1 MVKISAWHFLIVCA
15 SGKTAGYEDGCESH
29 SSEFNAGCIE
39 TEDLGH
45 TDHGG
50 DSVITEIEILNH
62 IHENADMGKD
72 SLDCILSMSCSQGF
86 TKEVEK
92 QRAQYENA
100 LKKSEEMLKERHVL
114 QGKEAPAVSKFW
126 GNMIAKVKNM
136 ADPSTSKLAEMVFQ
150 GSNMGIAQL
159 SKQLNDYSGE
169 DADVKGFAE
178 KQLKQEE
185 KNAETMKKYL

>member
-1 MVKISAWHFLIVCA
+1 MKISAWHFLIVCA

-29 SSEFNAGCIE
+29 SSEFNAGCIK

-86 TKEVEK
+86 TKK
-92 QRAQYENA
+92 
-100 LKKSEEMLKERHVL
+100 
-114 QGKEAPAVSKFW
+114 W
-126 GNMIAKVKNM
+126 KNSG
-136 ADPSTSKLAEMVFQ
+136 PS
-150 GSNMGIAQL
+150 
-159 SKQLNDYSGE
+159 
-169 DADVKGFAE
+169 
-178 KQLKQEE
+178 
-185 KNAETMKKYL
+185 MKMH

>member
-1 MVKISAWHFLIVCA
+1 MCA

-29 SSEFNAGCIE
+29 PSEFNAGCIE
-39 TEDLGH
+39 TEDPGH

-100 LKKSEEMLKERHVL
+100 LKKSEEMLKERHVP

-169 DADVKGFAE
+169 DADVKSFAE